1 MNMSGTTKSRVK
13 SIRSRVLSVLFLTGA
28 IGIIGSFLVA
38 NSIERASENASLR
51 DEARSISRSVYQL
64 AVNGQ
69 DATVFRAISHSSP
82 GFTIT
87 VYRGGQAVFDNSATV
102 VPESTIREARSGGN
116 VSVTVVAPETSTTP
130 LSAELTAVS
139 AVVILG
145 VLIGAVWVTRI
156 ITQLVGGSV
165 ERASAVA
172 EKIEAGDL
180 SARLEEAL
188 PPEFDQLA
196 SAFDN
201 MATRLEESDQL
212 QRRFLSDLAH
222 EIATPINAVTGLAIA
237 IADTTIE
244 GEEEK
249 REAAALIASETKRIY
264 RLLEDLRELDR
275 LELTNAVS
283 VTAFGAGDLCA
294 SAYARFAPEA
304 KRKGIDLSYTAEPT
318 ELVQD
323 RRLIETVVDNFL
335 TNALRYV
342 DSEDK
347 VRIIGKR
354 IDKTSYSISVA
365 DTGIGI
371 EERHLEKIF
380 DRLYRATEARDR
392 ASGGTGLGLA
402 IARKAS
408 LNVGG
413 QIGVESTYGVG
424 STFTF
429 TFPIVLPDELGPIE
443 EWRHE
448 PPSQVAH
455 G

>member
-87 VYRGGQAVFDNSATV
+87 VYRSGQAVFDNSATV

>member
-1 MNMSGTTKSRVK
+1 MTEPAVRKSRVK

-28 IGIIGSFLVA
+28 IGIVGSFLIA
-38 NSIERASENASLR
+38 NSIERASENASLH
-51 DEARSISRSVYQL
+51 DEVRAISRSVFQL
-64 AVNGQ
+64 AVNQQGPS
-69 DATVFRAISHSSP
+69 VFDAISRSSP

-87 VYRGGQAVFDNSATV
+87 VYRDGSILYDNSATV
-102 VPESTIREARSGGN
+102 KPESNIRDTRTSDN
-116 VSVTVVAPETSTTP
+116 ISVSVVAPETSTTP

-156 ITQLVGGSV
+156 ISQLVGGSV
-165 ERASAVA
+165 ERASQVA

-188 PPEFDQLA
+188 PPEFEQLA

-201 MATRLEESDQL
+201 MANRLEESDLL

-237 IADTTIE
+237 IADKTID

-249 REAAALIASETKRIY
+249 REAAALIASETRRIY

-283 VTAFGAGDLCA
+283 VTAFDGGELCA

-304 KRKGIDLSYTAEPT
+304 RRKRIDLSYTAEPA

-342 DSEDK
+342 NTEDK
-347 VRIIGKR
+347 VEIVGRKV
-354 IDKTSYSISVA
+354 DKATYSISVR

-371 EERHLEKIF
+371 EEHHLEKIF

-413 QIGVESTYGVG
+413 QIGVESTYGIG

-429 TFPIVLPDELGPIE
+429 TFPRVLPDQLGPPD
-443 EWRHE
+443 EWRE
-448 PPSQVAH
+448 GPTSQVMH

>member
-1 MNMSGTTKSRVK
+1 MTESGTSKSRVK

-69 DATVFRAISHSSP
+69 DATVFEAISRSSP
-82 GFTIT
+82 GFTIS
-87 VYRGGQAVFDNSATV
+87 VYRDGQTIFNNSAIV
-102 VPESTIREARSGGN
+102 VPESNIRISRSDGN
-116 VSVTVVAPETSTTP
+116 VSVAVVAPETSTTP

-156 ITQLVGGSV
+156 ISQLVGGSV
-165 ERASAVA
+165 ERASEVA

-188 PPEFDQLA
+188 PPEFEQLA

-237 IADTTIE
+237 IADSTIE

-275 LELTNAVS
+275 LELTHAVS
-283 VTAFGAGDLCA
+283 VTAFDAGDLCA
-294 SAYARFAPEA
+294 SAFTRFAPEA

-347 VRIIGKR
+347 VQIIGKR
-354 IDKTSYSISVA
+354 ADRTSYSVSVA

-380 DRLYRATEARDR
+380 DRLYRAAEARDR

-413 QIGVESTYGVG
+413 HIGVDSIYGAG

-429 TFPIVLPDELGPIE
+429 TFPIVLPDQLDPAEA
-443 EWRHE
+443 WRGE
-448 PPSQVAH
+448 SPSQVAH

>member
-429 TFPIVLPDELGPIE
+429 TFPLVLPDELGPIE

>member
-429 TFPIVLPDELGPIE
+429 TFPIVLPDELG
-443 EWRHE
+443 
-448 PPSQVAH
+448 
-455 G
+455 

>member
-1 MNMSGTTKSRVK
+1 MTEPAVRTSRVK

-28 IGIIGSFLVA
+28 IGIVGSFLIA
-38 NSIERASENASLR
+38 NSIERASENASLH
-51 DEARSISRSVYQL
+51 DEVRAISRSVYQL
-64 AVNGQ
+64 AVNQQGP
-69 DATVFRAISHSSP
+69 TVFDAISRSSP

-87 VYRGGQAVFDNSATV
+87 VYRDGSILYDNSATV
-102 VPESTIREARSGGN
+102 KPESNIRDTRSGEN
-116 VSVTVVAPETSTTP
+116 ISVTVVAPETSTTP

-156 ITQLVGGSV
+156 ISQLVGGSV
-165 ERASAVA
+165 ERASQVA

-188 PPEFDQLA
+188 PPEFEQLA

-201 MATRLEESDQL
+201 MANRLEESDLL

-237 IADTTIE
+237 IADRTID

-283 VTAFGAGDLCA
+283 VTAFDAGELCA

-304 KRKGIDLSYTAEPT
+304 KRKRIDLSYTAEPA

-323 RRLIETVVDNFL
+323 RRLIETVIDNFL

-342 DSEDK
+342 NTEDRVEIVGRK
-347 VRIIGKR
+347 L
-354 IDKTSYSISVA
+354 DKTGYSISVR

-413 QIGVESTYGVG
+413 QIGVESTYGIG

-429 TFPIVLPDELGPIE
+429 TFPRILPDELGPVD
-443 EWRHE
+443 EWHE
-448 PPSQVAH
+448 GPPSQVMH